1 MIHLHRLQGQGSIYL
16 IRHGESEGYAQ
27 RIIKGRLDLSLSSRG
42 RRQADKTGRW
52 LKTKGIQALLS
63 SPLARAAQTAEIIGR
78 HCGLDSVST
87 LPELIEL
94 DTGIFSGLSPDQAK
108 QRFPEAWRRFQT
120 RSWGGVPRAER
131 NLSLLKRANAFW
143 NRVFTLVG
151 GGARN
156 IAAVTHTGIMQWI
169 IKSTLGHRR
178 WLPLVAVEHCGIY
191 MLRYQVEADRFYCSW
206 DLMNFTAP

>member
-78 HCGLDSVST
+78 HCGLDSVC
-87 LPELIEL
+87 LP
-94 DTGIFSGLSPDQAK
+94 
-108 QRFPEAWRRFQT
+108 T
-120 RSWGGVPRAER
+120 RQNS
-131 NLSLLKRANAFW
+131 AF
-143 NRVFTLVG
+143 RKPG
-151 GGARN
+151 GGSRPEVGVVSRARSG
-156 IAAVTHTGIMQWI
+156 TF
-169 IKSTLGHRR
+169 
-178 WLPLVAVEHCGIY
+178 
-191 MLRYQVEADRFYCSW
+191 RY
-206 DLMNFTAP
+206 